1 MRDRQAGFTLIEM
14 MVVVAVIAI
23 LAAIAL
29 PGFFSE
35 SRKSKA
41 FAEVQPMFN
50 DLRIRLE
57 QFLQENGKYPVTSGE
72 IATNPPGVPGTTR
85 RALDLTQQEWKDLKV
100 RVSGSDQVYCNYT
113 WSTGLAN
120 DDANVSTQAKLLGF
134 TKPTTDW
141 YYLLAKCDM
150 DGDHV
155 KFSYYLSS
163 SVNPEIQRLD
173 EGN

>member
-14 MVVVAVIAI
+14 MVVIAMIAI
-23 LAAIAL
+23 LAVIAL
-29 PGFFSE
+29 PGYFSE

-57 QFLQENGKYPVTSGE
+57 QYMQEHGKYPPTTGE
-72 IATNPPGVPGTTR
+72 IATNPPGAPGTAR
-85 RALDLTQQEWKDLKV
+85 RTLDLAQQEWKDLKV

-120 DDANVSTQAKLLGF
+120 AGTNISAQAALLGF
-134 TKPTTDW
+134 ATPTTDW

-150 DGDHV
+150 DGDPS

-163 SVNPEIQRLD
+163 SVNPEIQKLD
-173 EGN
+173 EGR